1 MRQGSKVKN
10 EKLQKQL
17 DSLSHFYAT
26 AKGFHFLAVKLY
38 ESFVKDKYNPYVSE
52 TLFYF
57 LDQFSESLVEMFA
70 RIGQIQEAV
79 NTTKKGIGKHGK

>member
-1 MRQGSKVKN
+1 VKN